1 MNRAAKRRARP
12 EQAARGRSAQRRAGA
27 RFADSGQRLLA
38 PRLIL
43 LFLAGCL
50 LFATPA
56 LWPTGHAA
64 MTRIG
69 GVPVLYVA
77 LFAAWAVFIGVLGW
91 LVESATSRSASNAAT
106 ETQAAHADAEDTVS
120 GGPLA

>member
-1 MNRAAKRRARP
+1 MAPAAKPKKRAAARDHAAERRR
-12 EQAARGRSAQRRAGA
+12 GA
-27 RFADSGQRLLA
+27 RIDTGHRLLA
-38 PRLIL
+38 PRLVL

-50 LFATPA
+50 LFGTPA
-56 LWPTGHAA
+56 LWPAGAVA

-91 LVESATSRSASNAAT
+91 LAESAIRHPAS
-106 ETQAAHADAEDTVS
+106 DTAPGGTPEARIVS
-120 GGPLA
+120 DDVGDLLQ

>member
-1 MNRAAKRRARP
+1 MPRTAKQKPRAERGKPATERRRAARRV
-12 EQAARGRSAQRRAGA
+12 
-27 RFADSGQRLLA
+27 DTGQRLLA
-38 PRLIL
+38 PRLVL

-56 LWPTGHAA
+56 LWPTGHSA

-77 LFAAWAVFIGVLGW
+77 LFAAWALYIGVLGW
-91 LVESATSRSASNAAT
+91 LAESSVRPPARDAAPETHMAS
-106 ETQAAHADAEDTVS
+106 DDV
-120 GGPLA
+120 GDLLP